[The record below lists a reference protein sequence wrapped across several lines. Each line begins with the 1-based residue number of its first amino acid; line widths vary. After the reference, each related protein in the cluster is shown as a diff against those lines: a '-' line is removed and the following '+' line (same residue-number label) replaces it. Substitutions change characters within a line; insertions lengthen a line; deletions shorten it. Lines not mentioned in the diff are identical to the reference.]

1 MTRSA
6 ENAPPLAPG
15 LPAWQRCLGPGAE
28 DNPLYHEAF
37 NGTLCTILQR
47 APGRVLELGCAGGRL
62 GAHLKSLH
70 PDARVTGIEM
80 SAAAAAI
87 ARTRLDKVI
96 ERRLEDIDFGAEG
109 IAPGSIDTFIAGD
122 VLEHMVDPWHA
133 LVRILPLLSP
143 DAQVAVS
150 VPNVRN
156 LRVHAQLHNQGSWRY
171 DTHGLLDITHLRFFA
186 MQDAVRMLDE
196 TGYAVQDVKGTV
208 DPELAELFRANAG
221 KSSVSVQAG
230 RLRLDNLTQ
239 AELQEYCTLQ
249 WVLLATPK
257 PAAANDPLAA

>member
-1 MTRSA
+1 MTRSS
-6 ENAPPLAPG
+6 EGAPAATEG
-15 LPAWQRCLGPGAE
+15 KPAWELCLGPEAA
-28 DNPLYHEAF
+28 DNTLYHEAF
-37 NGTLCTILQR
+37 NGTLCTILR
-47 APGRVLELGCAGGRL
+47 RPPRRVLELGCAGGRL

-70 PDARVTGIEM
+70 PDAAVTGIEI

-96 ERRLEDIDFGAEG
+96 ERRLEEIDFDAEG
-109 IAPGSIDTFIAGD
+109 IAPGSVDTFIAGD

-133 LVRILPLLSP
+133 LVRIRHLLAP

-208 DPELAELFRANAG
+208 DPVLAELFRANAG
-221 KSSVSVQAG
+221 KPSVSLQAG
-230 RLRLDNLTQ
+230 RLRLDNLTV

-257 PAAANDPLAA
+257 PAAANDPSAA

>member
-37 NGTLCTILQR
+37 NGTRCTILR
-47 APGRVLELGCAGGRL
+47 SAPRRILELGC
-62 GAHLKSLH
+62 
-70 PDARVTGIEM
+70 
-80 SAAAAAI
+80 
-87 ARTRLDKVI
+87 
-96 ERRLEDIDFGAEG
+96 
-109 IAPGSIDTFIAGD
+109 AGD

-221 KSSVSVQAG
+221 KSAVSVQAG
-230 RLRLDNLTQ
+230 RLRLDNLTL